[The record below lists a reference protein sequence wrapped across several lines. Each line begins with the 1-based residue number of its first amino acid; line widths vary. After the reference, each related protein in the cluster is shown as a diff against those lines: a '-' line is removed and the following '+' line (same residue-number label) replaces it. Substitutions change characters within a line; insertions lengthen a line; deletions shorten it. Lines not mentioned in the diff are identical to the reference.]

1 MLFAASC
8 PVAKAADAAGSTQ
21 LADAANSRVRALFR
35 QAYAAYNARNYQE
48 SRDRLLEAW
57 AIRPTYDVASALA
70 QSELKLQLYRDATT
84 HLQAC
89 LDTFA
94 PSASEQTLEAIKQA
108 YAEAKAHVGTLR
120 ITTGDGATVSM
131 DGRPVGVAPL
141 TSPVYAEPGAHE
153 LEFKQGKDSSKKSIQ
168 VNSGADLN
176 IDAPLEHTL
185 TQTPA
190 TPAPRAVKSRTPV
203 VDSASNVAQRD
214 RFLVP
219 AIIDGALFAV
229 GVTMAIGFHLAA
241 NADDSHAEDLRQ
253 RVGPNGC
260 AAGMP
265 SNPDCAELL
274 DTARSKDSHRNLSTA
289 GIVLSVASLAAVP
302 VVWLWPRANS
312 QRGAETSRLRL
323 GGSVN
328 SSYSGLALT
337 GSF

>member
-1 MLFAASC
+1 
-8 PVAKAADAAGSTQ
+8 
-21 LADAANSRVRALFR
+21 VRALFR

-48 SRDRLLEAW
+48 SRALLLEAW
-57 AIRPTYDVASALA
+57 ATRPTYDVASALA
-70 QSELKLQLYRDATT
+70 QSEMKLQLYREATT
-84 HLQAC
+84 HLHAC

-94 PSASEQTLEAIKQA
+94 PSASEQTLEAIRQA
-108 YAEAKAHVGTLR
+108 YAEAKSHVGTLR
-120 ITTGDGATVSM
+120 ITTGDGVTVSM

-153 LEFKQGKDSSKKSIQ
+153 LEFKQGKDSLKKSIQ
-168 VNSGADLN
+168 VDSGVDLN
-176 IDAPLEHTL
+176 IDARIEHTL
-185 TQTPA
+185 TPTQVA
-190 TPAPRAVKSRTPV
+190 PAPAAAKPGAPAVA
-203 VDSASNVAQRD
+203 SASNASQRD

-219 AIIDGALFAV
+219 VVIEGTLFAV

-253 RVGPNGC
+253 RVGSNGC

-289 GIVLSVASLAAVP
+289 GIVLSVASLAVVP
-302 VVWLWPRANS
+302 VYWYWPRANS
-312 QRGAETSRLRL
+312 QRGTESSRLRL
-323 GGSVN
+323 GGSVG

-337 GSF
+337 GGF